1 MPAVHL
7 SGERAAPG
15 RKSWKRGLLERGRLM
30 YINRQALQLPQFL
43 PAVAMQY
50 HCQAVASLSILQFE
64 FDFIACNDSTAQ
76 FTATLSAANGPQP
89 FELGFRQAATSQ

>member
-1 MPAVHL
+1 MCLA
-7 SGERAAPG
+7 
-15 RKSWKRGLLERGRLM
+15 RGLRPPPWRPNRQGATSIAHLGLV

-64 FDFIACNDSTAQ
+64 FDFIARNDSTAR
-76 FTATLSAANGPQP
+76 FTATMSAGNGPQP
-89 FELGFRQAATSQ
+89 FESGFRQAATSQ